1 MISRISET
9 VGENEIP
16 KKVER
21 GEPRPESQR
30 FSMRIRGGT
39 KAVKGSLK
47 NIPQNKKRK
56 KKKTYPKSN
65 QKNAAFCTQ
74 RVIHEYGLFLPRIIS
89 FDLYN
94 QH

>member
-47 NIPQNKKRK
+47 NIPQIKPKKCSILCAK
-56 KKKTYPKSN
+56 GHS
-65 QKNAAFCTQ
+65 
-74 RVIHEYGLFLPRIIS
+74 
-89 FDLYN
+89 
-94 QH
+94 

>member
-1 MISRISET
+1 MRSRISET

-21 GEPRPESQR
+21 GEPRPESPR

-47 NIPQNKKRK
+47 NLP
-56 KKKTYPKSN
+56 KTK
-65 QKNAAFCTQ
+65 T
-74 RVIHEYGLFLPRIIS
+74 
-89 FDLYN
+89 
-94 QH
+94 

>member
-21 GEPRPESQR
+21 GEPRPESQK

-56 KKKTYPKSN
+56 KKKNIPQIKPKKCS
-65 QKNAAFCTQ
+65 
-74 RVIHEYGLFLPRIIS
+74 I
-89 FDLYN
+89 LYAKG
-94 QH
+94 HS

>member
-21 GEPRPESQR
+21 GEPRPESQK

-47 NIPQNKKRK
+47 NIPKNKKRK
-56 KKKTYPKSN
+56 KKKHTPNQTKKMQHFVRKGSFMKMDCFYP
-65 QKNAAFCTQ
+65 
-74 RVIHEYGLFLPRIIS
+74 E
-89 FDLYN
+89 
-94 QH
+94 

>member
-9 VGENEIP
+9 VGENETP

-47 NIPQNKKRK
+47 NIPQSK
-56 KKKTYPKSN
+56 PKY
-65 QKNAAFCTQ
+65 AAFCVQ
-74 RVIHEYGLFLPRIIS
+74 RVIHEDGLFLPRIIS
-89 FDLYN
+89 FDLHH

>member
-9 VGENEIP
+9 VGENETP

-47 NIPQNKKRK
+47 NIPQSK
-56 KKKTYPKSN
+56 PKS
-65 QKNAAFCTQ
+65 
-74 RVIHEYGLFLPRIIS
+74 
-89 FDLYN
+89 
-94 QH
+94 

>member
-1 MISRISET
+1 MISRISGT

-47 NIPQNKKRK
+47 KH
-56 KKKTYPKSN
+56 TPK
-65 QKNAAFCTQ
+65 QKPKCAAF
-74 RVIHEYGLFLPRIIS
+74 
-89 FDLYN
+89 
-94 QH
+94 

>member
-9 VGENEIP
+9 VGENEIA

-21 GEPRPESQR
+21 GEPRPESPR

-47 NIPQNKKRK
+47 NLPKTKKMQHFVHK
-56 KKKTYPKSN
+56 GSFMKMDCFYP
-65 QKNAAFCTQ
+65 
-74 RVIHEYGLFLPRIIS
+74 E
-89 FDLYN
+89 
-94 QH
+94 